1 MQAMCMVL
9 HELQRE
15 LRCSYS
21 RGGLQGSGGAFE
33 ISQRMTAMLGWGA
46 TVFQEDWTW
55 TQSSEMYV
63 LDEEMA
69 ATLRRNNPEVPLS
82 LALCCGGPVI
92 LSAFGFSDSAFMQ
105 AFRNVVA
112 RMLEAAGR
120 GMWDAPE
127 ETLQKLQETYADLDE
142 QLEKVDSAR

>member
-1 MQAMCMVL
+1 VNLHCQLDPLKALALPQHSCSVETLKGSSAYVDEVQERGWVL
-9 HELQRE
+9 M
-15 LRCSYS
+15 
-21 RGGLQGSGGAFE
+21 QGSGGAFE

-63 LDEEMA
+63 LDEGMA
-69 ATLRRNNPEVPLS
+69 STLRKSNPE
-82 LALCCGGPVI
+82 
-92 LSAFGFSDSAFMQ
+92 

-120 GMWDAPE
+120 GMWAAPAG
-127 ETLQKLQETYADLDE
+127 TLEKLQEVYSDLDE
-142 QLEKVDSAR
+142 QLEKF